1 MNKPVKGILLGS
13 ALLAAPLLY
22 AVPARNVVK
31 TIVQPDG
38 TTLQIKLCGD
48 EFLRYYTT
56 LDGVPFEKSYITYRQ
71 IMDGGVL
78 EFVMGDTPSDWATDS
93 RPYSL
98 SEQVEF

>member
-1 MNKPVKGILLGS
+1 MGS

-56 LDGVPFEKSYITYRQ
+56 LDGVPVKEVGEGFYYAGLSA
-71 IMDGGVL
+71 DLSCG
-78 EFVMGDTPSDWATDS
+78 FVIRIWIKGSCAG
-93 RPYSL
+93 RRGKAAAL
-98 SEQVEF
+98 SG